1 MTYQPEGQTV
11 NNAASSPIRNDAPN
25 NAAAA
30 HDSRFDCNICLEPV
44 TEPVVSRC
52 GHLYCWPCLYRWLQP
67 GMTEQ
72 ERYDMGWGGFD
83 AGGGTGS
90 NGAYFGSASL
100 SGGRGSSAR
109 RCCPVCK
116 TECSVRDVVP
126 IYVRES
132 NGNND
137 GAPVVGSTD
146 DVDEIDDSAP
156 ATATHQHSPVDTAAE
171 ATSITDPTTLTGL
184 RRRRGGGT
192 NTANGGGEA
201 SAMAGALAAENDGSN
216 DDDLSISTISTND
229 HSNTATNAT
238 NAAASDSTNATAN
251 RAEATAHAEIPSRPI
266 PQPYLHQRS
275 AGEDSTG
282 MRPSDPTEAPRTPLI
297 NNRQQRQGS
306 TAGGG
311 IRRPPIS
318 PPRGARPSSLSNGLS
333 LTVWSGFVDALLGA
347 QTNAAGGGNNGTG
360 AASADGGY
368 VPPIHRPDNG
378 RGPGRGDAAVSGSI
392 GGGGTGHDRNE
403 DGAFNGSSPTAAE
416 TTRGRRWFNPTT
428 FVEDSTTEFLSR
440 LLLMLGCFVVFCLLL
455 F

>member
-1 MTYQPEGQTV
+1 MTYQPEEHTTTTPSPTRSTR
-11 NNAASSPIRNDAPN
+11 NNAPN
-25 NAAAA
+25 NAA

-67 GMTEQ
+67 AMTDE
-72 ERYDMGWGGFD
+72 ERYDMGWGSSD
-83 AGGGTGS
+83 AGNGT
-90 NGAYFGSASL
+90 YFGSANV

-132 NGNND
+132 DGNTCNGAAVGSSD
-137 GAPVVGSTD
+137 DVVG
-146 DVDEIDDSAP
+146 IDDSAS
-156 ATATHQHSPVDTAAE
+156 ASATHQHYPVDTAPGA
-171 ATSITDPTTLTGL
+171 ATMTDPTTSTGL
-184 RRRRGGGT
+184 RRRRGGGIA
-192 NTANGGGEA
+192 TAASGGEA
-201 SAMAGALAAENDGSN
+201 SAIAEALAENDERN
-216 DDDLSISTISTND
+216 DDDDLSSISTISTDD
-229 HSNTATNAT
+229 HLNSATNAT
-238 NAAASDSTNATAN
+238 NATARNSANATTN
-251 RAEATAHAEIPSRPI
+251 RAEATSNAEIPSRPT

-297 NNRQQRQGS
+297 NNRQQRDAS
-306 TAGGG
+306 AAGGD

-347 QTNAAGGGNNGTG
+347 QTNAGAGNNGNS
-360 AASADGGY
+360 AAGADGGY

-378 RGPGRGDAAVSGSI
+378 RGPGRGAAAVSGNIS
-392 GGGGTGHDRNE
+392 GGGTGHHRND
-403 DGAFNGSSPTAAE
+403 DGVFNGSSRTAAE
-416 TTRGRRWFNPTT
+416 ATSRGRRWFNPTS
-428 FVEDSTTEFLSR
+428 FVDDSTTEFLSR

>member
-1 MTYQPEGQTV
+1 MTYQPEERTTTTPSPTRGTR
-11 NNAASSPIRNDAPN
+11 NNAPN
-25 NAAAA
+25 NAA

-67 GMTEQ
+67 AMTDE
-72 ERYDMGWGGFD
+72 ERYDMGWGSSD
-83 AGGGTGS
+83 AGNGT
-90 NGAYFGSASL
+90 YFGSASV

-109 RCCPVCK
+109 RRCPVCK

-132 NGNND
+132 DGNN
-137 GAPVVGSTD
+137 GAAVGSSD
-146 DVDEIDDSAP
+146 DVHGIGNSAS
-156 ATATHQHSPVDTAAE
+156 ASATHQHYPVDTAPGA
-171 ATSITDPTTLTGL
+171 ATMTDQTTLTGL
-184 RRRRGGGT
+184 RRRRGGGA
-192 NTANGGGEA
+192 NTTNGGGEA
-201 SAMAGALAAENDGSN
+201 SAMAEALAENDERN
-216 DDDLSISTISTND
+216 DDDDLSISTISTDD
-229 HSNTATNAT
+229 HLNTATNAT
-238 NAAASDSTNATAN
+238 NAAARNNTNATTN
-251 RAEATAHAEIPSRPI
+251 RAEATSNAEIPSRPT

-282 MRPSDPTEAPRTPLI
+282 MRPWDPTEAPRTPLI
-297 NNRQQRQGS
+297 NNRQQRDAS

-347 QTNAAGGGNNGTG
+347 QTNAGAGNNGNS
-360 AASADGGY
+360 AAGADGGY
-368 VPPIHRPDNG
+368 VPRIHRPDNG
-378 RGPGRGDAAVSGSI
+378 RGPGRGAATMSGNI
-392 GGGGTGHDRNE
+392 GGGGTGHHMHRNE
-403 DGAFNGSSPTAAE
+403 DGVFNGSSPPVPE
-416 TTRGRRWFNPTT
+416 TTSRGRRWFNPTT
-428 FVEDSTTEFLSR
+428 FVDDSTTEFLSR

>member
-1 MTYQPEGQTV
+1 MTYQPEEQTA
-11 NNAASSPIRNDAPN
+11 NAASSHIRNDAPN
-25 NAAAA
+25 NAAA

-67 GMTEQ
+67 EMTEQ
-72 ERYDMGWGGFD
+72 ERHYMGWGDFD
-83 AGGGTGS
+83 VGGGS
-90 NGAYFGSASL
+90 NGAYF
-100 SGGRGSSAR
+100 GRGSSAR

-132 NGNND
+132 DGNND
-137 GAPVVGSTD
+137 GAGVGSTD
-146 DVDEIDDSAP
+146 DVDGIDDSASAS
-156 ATATHQHSPVDTAAE
+156 ATATHQHSPVETAAE
-171 ATSITDPTTLTGL
+171 VATITNPTTLTGL

-201 SAMAGALAAENDGSN
+201 PALAGALAENDESN
-216 DDDLSISTISTND
+216 DEDDLSISTMSTDD
-229 HSNTATNAT
+229 HLNTASNAT
-238 NAAASDSTNATAN
+238 DAAARNSTNATVN
-251 RAEATAHAEIPSRPI
+251 RAEATSHAEVPSRPI

-282 MRPSDPTEAPRTPLI
+282 MRPSDLTEAPRTPLT

-333 LTVWSGFVDALLGA
+333 LTAWSGFVDALLGA
-347 QTNAAGGGNNGTG
+347 QAGGGNNGTG
-360 AASADGGY
+360 AANADGGY
-368 VPPIHRPDNG
+368 VPPIHRPANG
-378 RGPGRGDAAVSGSI
+378 RGPGRGI

-403 DGAFNGSSPTAAE
+403 DGFFNGSSPAE
-416 TTRGRRWFNPTT
+416 TTTRGRRWFNPTT